1 MSIALADQPADQT
14 RDALQAFVVL
24 GAVAFVGTA
33 LAYLSTISWVA
44 PIPRDSTGL
53 VVGRDFLN
61 FWMYGR
67 AAALPDPQRFYDPLV
82 YSRELF
88 ALLWPDYP
96 EQNFSYPPTIM
107 LLAAPFG
114 RLPYMPALLTWTA
127 LGIAVFT
134 AVARQHLADRRAL
147 VALAVSP
154 AALFCLMSGQSSLIT
169 AAMLVTIFA
178 WLDRRPVAAGILIG
192 LLTLKPQLGLLFP
205 VMLIAGGY
213 WRVFAAAAL
222 TAIALAALTA
232 AAFGPQVWID
242 FVKVGMPA
250 QNFVLVDPAL
260 ALEPFCPTIYMNL
273 RGIGASFTLA
283 MTVQVAVAALAAAAV
298 AWAFRF
304 RPSASP
310 ALKMALFLA
319 CSVCVTPYLLA
330 YDTLALC
337 FAALIL
343 LERGKL
349 DAPGRRLAQLV
360 YWLPLIQ
367 LGLGNIHVPGP
378 ALIAP
383 AFAAYLLRSFFFSSA
398 STSRSSGGAEPSG
411 CSARLSTEAR
421 STLCS

>member
-1 MSIALADQPADQT
+1 MSIALPNEPADVN

-24 GAVAFVGTA
+24 GALAFVGTA
-33 LAYLSTISWVA
+33 LAYLVTIFWVA

-82 YSRELF
+82 YARELS

-107 LLAAPFG
+107 LIAAPFG
-114 RLPYMPALLTWTA
+114 RLPYMPALLAWTA
-127 LGIAVFT
+127 LGIAAFA
-134 AVARQHLADRRAL
+134 AVARQHLDRRAL
-147 VALAVSP
+147 IALALSP
-154 AALFCLMSGQSSLIT
+154 AALFCLMSGQLALVA

-213 WRVFAAAAL
+213 WRVFASATL
-222 TAIALAALTA
+222 TALAFAALTA
-232 AAFGPQVWID
+232 ALFGPQVWID
-242 FVKVGMPA
+242 FVRVGLPV
-250 QNFVLVDPAL
+250 QNFVLVDPKL

-283 MTVQVAVAALAAAAV
+283 MTVQLIVAAHAAAAV
-298 AWAFRF
+298 AWVFRY
-304 RPSASP
+304 RRDASGD
-310 ALKMALFLA
+310 LKMALFLA

-330 YDTLALC
+330 YDTLALA

-343 LERGKL
+343 LERDKL
-349 DAPGRRLAQLV
+349 DATGRRFAQLI
-360 YWLPLIQ
+360 YWLPVIQ
-367 LGLGNIHVPGP
+367 LGLGHIHVPGP

-383 AFAAYLLRSFFFSSA
+383 AFAVYLVRRIKTA
-398 STSRSSGGAEPSG
+398 A
-411 CSARLSTEAR
+411 
-421 STLCS
+421 

>member
-1 MSIALADQPADQT
+1 MSIALPGEPANLN

-24 GAVAFVGTA
+24 GALAFAGTA
-33 LAYLSTISWVA
+33 LAYLTTISWVA

-67 AAALPDPQRFYDPLV
+67 AAALADPQRFYDPLV
-82 YSRELF
+82 YARELS

-107 LLAAPFG
+107 LIAAPFG
-114 RLPYMPALLTWTA
+114 RLPYMPALLAWTA
-127 LGIAVFT
+127 LGLAIF
-134 AVARQHLADRRAL
+134 VAAARRHLADRRAL
-147 VALAVSP
+147 IALTLSP
-154 AALFCLMSGQSSLIT
+154 AALFCLMSGQVSLVA

-178 WLDRRPVAAGILIG
+178 WLDRRPVAAGMLIG

-213 WRVFAAAAL
+213 WRAFL
-222 TAIALAALTA
+222 TAVLTALALALLTA
-232 AAFGPQVWID
+232 ALFGPQVWID
-242 FVKVGMPA
+242 FVKIGMPA
-250 QNFVLVDPAL
+250 QSFVLVDPKL

-273 RGIGASFTLA
+273 RGIGAGFALA
-283 MTVQVAVAALAAAAV
+283 MTVQLVVAAFAAAAV
-298 AWAFRF
+298 AWAFRY
-304 RPSASP
+304 RRDASSD
-310 ALKMALFLA
+310 LKMALFLA

-337 FAALIL
+337 FAALTL
-343 LERGKL
+343 LERDRL
-349 DAPGRRLAQLV
+349 DATGRRLAQLV

-367 LGLGNIHVPGP
+367 LGLGHIHVPGP

-383 AFAAYLLRSFFFSSA
+383 VFAVYL
-398 STSRSSGGAEPSG
+398 
-411 CSARLSTEAR
+411 ARRIKTAR
-421 STLCS
+421 